1 MIFYLFFKQLT
12 SSSFPKR
19 GIDYEADRENDQ
31 IGGITEM
38 EKNFS
43 KPEVLPSRVQQLMD
57 MADSSLH
64 KEDFFEADKA
74 ISSALILEPNNIEL
88 MLKYG
93 YVLIQLERL
102 DEAKENYLKVIE
114 IDGSE
119 DMAYVSLANVL
130 HKLGE
135 DKEAIEYH
143 KRAIELDSDYA
154 PHYYNYANTLY
165 DMGQKEEALEFYKK
179 ALERDETLE
188 SAQSMIKE
196 LTPAL

>member
-43 KPEVLPSRVQQLMD
+43 KPEVLPSRVQQLID
-57 MADSSLH
+57 MADSSLE

-102 DEAKENYLKVIE
+102 DEAKENYRKIIE
-114 IDGSE
+114 IDSSE
-119 DMAYVSLANVL
+119 DMASVSLANVL

-135 DKEAIEYH
+135 DEEAIEHH
-143 KRAIELDSDYA
+143 KRAIELDSAYA

-165 DMGQKEEALEFYKK
+165 DIGQKEEALEFYKK
-179 ALERDETLE
+179 ALERDKTLE
-188 SAQSMIKE
+188 SAQKMVNE
-196 LTPAL
+196 LTLAQ